1 MALTDFPFN
10 YETQVPNYESQ
21 LSLVSLW
28 GNFVPTMNVYST
40 FDSPRFYYFISH
52 LPELEGAV
60 ARSSPDPIL
69 VKRRWWT
76 YAHLDAVSSK
86 RLQALGVRY
95 VLHSL
100 PEGDE
105 PRSPPDEAV
114 LRRQWGPTTVGGW
127 KIMHTVYE
135 YSDPNLGN
143 YGPTNVVVARN
154 APSIL
159 EHFWRTSFDPR
170 QSIILPEQIE
180 EPLVQASSGKMLFER
195 GAIRVQADSPDHSL
209 LLLPMQYSHCL
220 VLSDT
225 VKARLLPANLVQTAL
240 LFHGSIDLRI
250 HLDGLFRPG
259 CRNQDLADLPELGI
273 FNERETAPPWP
284 QLHPY
289 AISSAGDLPQGFG
302 AIFKKLTNS
311 R

>member
-1 MALTDFPFN
+1 
-10 YETQVPNYESQ
+10 
-21 LSLVSLW
+21 
-28 GNFVPTMNVYST
+28 
-40 FDSPRFYYFISH
+40 
-52 LPELEGAV
+52 
-60 ARSSPDPIL
+60 
-69 VKRRWWT
+69 
-76 YAHLDAVSSK
+76 
-86 RLQALGVRY
+86 
-95 VLHSL
+95 
-100 PEGDE
+100 
-105 PRSPPDEAV
+105 
-114 LRRQWGPTTVGGW
+114 
-127 KIMHTVYE
+127 MHTVYE

-143 YGPTNVVVARN
+143 YSPTNVVVARN

-195 GAIRVQADSPDHSL
+195 GAIRIQADSPDHSL

-250 HLDGLFRPG
+250 HLGYGLFRPG
-259 CRNQDLADLPELGI
+259 CRSQDLADLPELGI